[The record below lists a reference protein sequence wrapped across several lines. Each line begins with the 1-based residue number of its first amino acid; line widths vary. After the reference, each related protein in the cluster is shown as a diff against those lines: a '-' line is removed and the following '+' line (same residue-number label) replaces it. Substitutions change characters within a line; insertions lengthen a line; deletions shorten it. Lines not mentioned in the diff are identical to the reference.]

1 MLQVLPAQRNDGV
14 SRIATI
20 LVVDDEERIR
30 SSLCGILSDEGF
42 RVVATGDAPR
52 VLDLVAQEKP
62 DVVLLDVWM
71 PELDGIE
78 LLRRIKHQNPYIHVI
93 MISGHANIQNAVAA
107 TRLGAA
113 DLIEKP
119 FSVGGLLA
127 SLERVLGR
135 DIGDA
140 RSPQLPGHKEAA
152 SPRLSTMPQ
161 GVVPQRTIARSLVL
175 GGQGLHSGLKT
186 GVILHPAPTGSG
198 ITFSS
203 LAAQSAIPARLENVS
218 ETGYNTTLSGKGH
231 SVRTVEHLLSALH
244 GLGITNL
251 GIQAEDEVPA
261 VDGSALE
268 FCNQLLTAGIEEQDD
283 WMEPIAPAQAIQVG
297 NGSEFIR
304 IEPAQRLIIDYT
316 LEYPHPIGMQQVHF
330 ELSSPEAYVREI
342 APARTFGLVREFQR
356 MSELGLARGGR
367 LDNCILIDD
376 EKIVNTK
383 LRFGD
388 EFARHKVLDLI
399 GDLYLLGR
407 PIIGQVTAVKTGHSD
422 NLALLRAI
430 AALSYT

>member
-1 MLQVLPAQRNDGV
+1 VN
-14 SRIATI
+14 ATV

-30 SSLCGILSDEGF
+30 SSLCSILGDEGF

-62 DVVLLDVWM
+62 EVVLLDVWM

-78 LLRRIKHQNPYIHVI
+78 LLRRIKHENPNTHVI

-113 DLIEKP
+113 DFIEKP

-127 SLERVLGR
+127 SLEHVLGR
-135 DIGDA
+135 DNSDKRTI
-140 RSPQLPGHKEAA
+140 SQLPGRNERARR
-152 SPRLSTMPQ
+152 RLPSVPLRA
-161 GVVPQRTIARSLVL
+161 VPQRTIARSLVL
-175 GGQGLHSGLKT
+175 AGQGLHSGLKT
-186 GVILHPAPTGSG
+186 GVILHPAPVGSG

-203 LAAQSAIPARLENVS
+203 LSAQSAIPARLENVS

-244 GLGITNL
+244 GLAITNL
-251 GIQAEDEVPA
+251 RIQAGDEVPA

-268 FCNQLLTAGIEEQDD
+268 FCRQLLAAGIEEQDD
-283 WMEPIAPAQAIQVG
+283 WVEPIAPPQALQVG
-297 NGSEFIR
+297 DGSEFIR
-304 IEPAQRLIIDYT
+304 IEPAERLIIDYR
-316 LEYPHPIGMQQVHF
+316 LEYPLPIGLQRVHF
-330 ELSSPEAYVREI
+330 ELSSAEAYVHEI
-342 APARTFGLVREFQR
+342 APARTFGMVREFRR

-376 EKIVNTK
+376 EKIVNTT
-383 LRFGD
+383 LRFAD

-407 PIIGQVTAVKTGHSD
+407 PLIGHVTAVKTGHSD

-430 AALSYT
+430 AASL

>member
-1 MLQVLPAQRNDGV
+1 
-14 SRIATI
+14 
-20 LVVDDEERIR
+20 
-30 SSLCGILSDEGF
+30 
-42 RVVATGDAPR
+42 
-52 VLDLVAQEKP
+52 
-62 DVVLLDVWM
+62 VVLLDVWM

-78 LLRRIKHQNPYIHVI
+78 LLRRIKHENPHTHVI

-113 DLIEKP
+113 DFIEKP

-127 SLERVLGR
+127 SLEHVLGR
-135 DIGDA
+135 DISDN
-140 RSPQLPGHKEAA
+140 RTISQLPGRNDRA
-152 SPRLSTMPQ
+152 RRRWQ
-161 GVVPQRTIARSLVL
+161 GVPLRAVPQRTIARSLVL

-186 GVILHPAPTGSG
+186 GVILHPAPVGSG
-198 ITFSS
+198 IMFSS
-203 LAAQSAIPARLENVS
+203 LSAQSAIPARLENVS

-244 GLGITNL
+244 GLTITNL
-251 GIQAEDEVPA
+251 RIQAGDEVPA

-268 FCNQLLTAGIEEQDD
+268 FCQQLLAAGIEEQDD
-283 WMEPIAPAQAIQVG
+283 WVEPITPPQAIQVG
-297 NGSEFIR
+297 DGSEFIR
-304 IEPAQRLIIDYT
+304 IEPAERLIIDYR
-316 LEYPHPIGMQQVHF
+316 LEYPLPIGMQQVHF
-330 ELSSPEAYVREI
+330 ELSSAEAYVQEI
-342 APARTFGLVREFQR
+342 APARTFGMVREFRR

-376 EKIVNTK
+376 EKIVNTT
-383 LRFGD
+383 LRFAD

-407 PIIGQVTAVKTGHSD
+407 PLIGHVTAVKTGHSD

-430 AALSYT
+430 AASL